1 MAVLKFSVL
10 VDPLRRDSAF
20 KGLLNN
26 AIDCARTLDC
36 TAGEFVLL
44 IMNFPSGYEGP
55 LNGQREGFGTS
66 GMDLLS
72 CNLRRQKRAE
82 GEGLT
87 NNNSETLT
95 DDARDKR

>member
-1 MAVLKFSVL
+1 
-10 VDPLRRDSAF
+10 
-20 KGLLNN
+20 
-26 AIDCARTLDC
+26 
-36 TAGEFVLL
+36 
-44 IMNFPSGYEGP
+44 
-55 LNGQREGFGTS
+55 
-66 GMDLLS
+66 MDLLS